1 MKILEIDPAII
12 LEVYV
17 EEVRYVLELAVP
29 AWHSGLTREQ
39 SLQIEKI
46 QKLAVNIIL
55 NNHQKGVNRL
65 SYSRSLNALGLE
77 SLEERRFKLCKNF
90 AKKCLKSR
98 HTDMFQENPSVHQT
112 RSKKLFS
119 EHQTFSERAFMSP
132 LVYLTKLLNSM
143 S

>member
-1 MKILEIDPAII
+1 M
-12 LEVYV
+12 
-17 EEVRYVLELAVP
+17 
-29 AWHSGLTREQ
+29 Q
-39 SLQIEKI
+39 SEKI

-98 HTDMFQENPSVHQT
+98 HTDMFQENPSAYQT